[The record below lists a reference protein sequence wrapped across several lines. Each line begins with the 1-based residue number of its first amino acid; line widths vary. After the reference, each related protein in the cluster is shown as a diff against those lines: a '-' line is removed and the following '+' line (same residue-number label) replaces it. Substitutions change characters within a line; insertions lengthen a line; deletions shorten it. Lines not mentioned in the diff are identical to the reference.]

1 MEGEFVHWAAS
12 LSGHRVWTNS
22 SFPTVEGDG
31 AGLTAPSGS
40 FTASYQ
46 NFRRMDADRSPT
58 AGLKLAEA
66 CQCLSEVPRHEC
78 TRERLGKD
86 GTTIH
91 FLAE

>member
-58 AGLKLAEA
+58 AGLKHSRNWKDCFHNQKTDAPGRGLP
-66 CQCLSEVPRHEC
+66 SEP
-78 TRERLGKD
+78 TG
-86 GTTIH
+86 
-91 FLAE
+91 